1 MTTSNERS
9 KVLELPEP
17 PKAMGLTYVS
27 RERESRLDVRPL
39 SLGLFVR
46 LFAYTKG
53 CASKRNW
60 LFVCVI
66 LRAFQCT
73 VIPWMMASII
83 SGPIRRADWHGLV
96 VWLCALSGLILF
108 TQVTHHFRQR
118 LALELG
124 ESVVRDLRTD
134 LFRHILELPMGYFHR
149 TRPGLLINRFTTD
162 AEAVRGGVQNVVF
175 AGLVQIGNM
184 LMAALFMLY
193 YDWGLFMVIL
203 AMAPVLF
210 GLNGFFR
217 SRLSLAYRAVQESF
231 SRVTAN
237 VVESVRGIRVTQG
250 FSRWEK
256 NASLF
261 HELVYDHSFFNVR
274 VTQTESLFLPMLDI
288 NSQFFLAAL
297 LIVGGYRVF
306 HGNGSTDMT
315 DLIQFF
321 FLAGSFFGPITA
333 LANQYNNAL
342 TAMAS
347 AERIFKFLDTKPEWD
362 DPPKGLP
369 LSRIRGQIDFEQV
382 GFSYVHDRPVLKDV
396 SFRAEAG
403 QTIALV
409 GPTGSGKTTLI
420 NLIAKFYIPQ
430 SGTVRVDGEDVLQ
443 INGPDLRRQFGI
455 VLQQNFLFSGTVLDN
470 IRFSKPEA
478 TLDEV
483 RDAARRLDCLDIL
496 EALPK
501 GLETVVGEQGV
512 GISLG
517 ERQLICF
524 TRAMLADPRIVIL
537 DEATSSVDA
546 LTEARLQVALEKLLA
561 NRTSFVVAHRLSTI
575 RTAHL
580 VLVLDRGC
588 IVERG
593 THRQLM
599 RQDGLYAR
607 LYREFMLSHSLESKP
622 SRSPADA
629 PAAAPLPAA
638 PQPRV

>member
-1 MTTSNERS
+1 MS
-9 KVLELPEP
+9 PAP
-17 PKAMGLTYVS
+17 DHAPDPPGQPKALGLAFVV
-27 RERESRLDVRPL
+27 RDRESRMDVRPL
-39 SLGLFVR
+39 SMDLFIR
-46 LFAYTKG
+46 LFAYTRG
-53 CASKRNW
+53 CAVKRNW
-60 LFVCVI
+60 LFLCVI
-66 LRAFQCT
+66 LRAVQCT

-83 SGPIRRADWHGLV
+83 SGPIRRGDWSGLV
-96 VWLCALSGLILF
+96 AWLIALSGLILF

-118 LALELG
+118 LALEMG

-162 AEAVRGGVQNVVF
+162 AEAVRAGVQNVVF

-184 LMAALFMLY
+184 LLASLFMLY

-203 AMAPVLF
+203 AMAPILF
-210 GLNGFFR
+210 GLNRYFR
-217 SRLSLAYRAVQESF
+217 TRLSRAYRAVQESF
-231 SRVTAN
+231 SRVTAT

-274 VTQTESLFLPMLDI
+274 VTQTESLFLPMMDI

-306 HGNGSTDMT
+306 HGDGSTDMT

-321 FLAGSFFGPITA
+321 FLAGSFFGPINA
-333 LANQYNNAL
+333 LANQYNSAL

-347 AERIFKFLDTKPEWD
+347 AERIFKFLDTRPEWE
-362 DPPKGLP
+362 DPAAGPP
-369 LSRIRGQIDFEQV
+369 PRSIRGRIDFENV
-382 GFSYVHDRPVLKDV
+382 GFSYVRDRPVLKEA

-430 SGTVRVDGEDVLQ
+430 SGTVRVDGEDLLRL
-443 INGPDLRRQFGI
+443 NGGAMRRQFGI

-483 RDAARRLDCLDIL
+483 REAARRLDCLDIL

-501 GLETVVGEQGV
+501 GLETAVGEQGV

-546 LTEARLQVALEKLLA
+546 MTEARLQMALEKLLA

-575 RTAHL
+575 RNAHL
-580 VLVLDRGC
+580 VLVLDRGR

-599 RQDGLYAR
+599 REDGLYAR
-607 LYREFMLSHSLESKP
+607 LYREFMLSHSLESRAARNPPDTATVPNPPVGKEL
-622 SRSPADA
+622 RS
-629 PAAAPLPAA
+629 
-638 PQPRV
+638 